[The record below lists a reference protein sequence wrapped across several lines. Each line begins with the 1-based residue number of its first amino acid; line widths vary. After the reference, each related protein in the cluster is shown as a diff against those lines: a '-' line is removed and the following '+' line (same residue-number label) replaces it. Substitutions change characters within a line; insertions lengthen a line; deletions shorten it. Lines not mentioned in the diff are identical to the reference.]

1 MRIIK
6 NILALITI
14 TILVGIVMPPFM
26 VVGLI
31 SESIL
36 EGVNYLMVNAKHT
49 AKRISQYVITN

>member
-14 TILVGIVMPPFM
+14 TILVGIIMLPFM

-31 SESIL
+31 SESVL
-36 EGVNYLMVNAKHT
+36 EGINYLIEKLKADFENV
-49 AKRISQYVITN
+49 R

>member
-26 VVGLI
+26 IVGVV

-36 EGVNYLMVNAKHT
+36 EGINYLIEKLKADFENV
-49 AKRISQYVITN
+49 R

>member
-31 SESIL
+31 SESVL
-36 EGVNYLMVNAKHT
+36 EGVNYLIEKLKEDFENV
-49 AKRISQYVITN
+49 R

>member
-14 TILVGIVMPPFM
+14 TILVGIIMLPFM

-36 EGVNYLMVNAKHT
+36 GGVNYLIEKLKADFENV
-49 AKRISQYVITN
+49 R

>member
-36 EGVNYLMVNAKHT
+36 ESVNYLIEKLKADFENV
-49 AKRISQYVITN
+49 R

>member
-14 TILVGIVMPPFM
+14 TILVGIIMPPFM

-31 SESIL
+31 SESVL
-36 EGVNYLMVNAKHT
+36 EGINYLIEKLKADFENV
-49 AKRISQYVITN
+49 R